1 MHTLYFQGVALSS
14 QYGIGSM
21 HSFHPEA
28 LVLNAPV
35 LFLQTSYNEFI
46 NLKISNHV
54 YVKLSPIYVSCFC
67 RNNRIIAYFNSISKA
82 NLQRQEKHKIDSTT
96 TCSRILEESQQL
108 LLCCC
113 LFKKKIMMMPE
124 HRDDWIL

>member
-14 QYGIGSM
+14 QYGIESM

-54 YVKLSPIYVSCFC
+54 YVKLSPIYISCFC
-67 RNNRIIAYFNSISKA
+67 RNNRIIAYFSRSIKSKFSA
-82 NLQRQEKHKIDSTT
+82 SAGEAQDSATRQRLVVEYWKNPNNC
-96 TCSRILEESQQL
+96 CSAAVCS
-108 LLCCC
+108 
-113 LFKKKIMMMPE
+113 KKKK
-124 HRDDWIL
+124 RWTG

>member
-14 QYGIGSM
+14 QYGIESM

-54 YVKLSPIYVSCFC
+54 YVKLSPIYISCFC

-82 NLQRQEKHKIDSTT
+82 NLQRQEKHKIQRLDNSWKNPNNC
-96 TCSRILEESQQL
+96 CSAAVCS
-108 LLCCC
+108 
-113 LFKKKIMMMPE
+113 KKIMIDARTQAD
-124 HRDDWIL
+124 RDDWIL